1 MNILIDFL
9 VSEFSQYELKKDE
22 LKNYF
27 TYQLENSGYVDED
40 FNLLKA
46 DNEKSFRKIIYNTP
60 EIQGKDEY
68 KKKIKSS
75 VEENFFNKIIQS
87 FNSIDQFEKKIK
99 DTIKFDDFFQ
109 VRDSQDLTDLKRN
122 TFKVFK
128 LLLDLKVKHLSLATY
143 ANFLKDS
150 NLFGNWTIK
159 PDMHIISTI
168 PLLKYNGI
176 SLSSLSRDKEIAAGD
191 FDDEVIKDLKSKNI
205 DLKYKNMQLDKKENT
220 IKLNIIFHCYD
231 YCFHYNKKNTDKIS
245 PKHLERM
252 IFLMSTK
259 YEKDID
265 KFKYTNIGS
274 NFHKK
279 FFENTKPF
287 FLKNLKKNYLRHK
300 EIIDKL
306 SF

>member
-22 LKNYF
+22 LKDYF

-46 DNEKSFRKIIYNTP
+46 DDEKSFRKIIYNTP

-75 VEENFFNKIIQS
+75 VEENFFNKIIHS

-109 VRDSQDLTDLKRN
+109 VKDSQDLADLKKN
-122 TFKVFK
+122 TFEVFK
-128 LLLDLKVKHLSLATY
+128 LLLDFKVKHLSLATY

-168 PLLKYNGI
+168 PLLKCNGTP
-176 SLSSLSRDKEIAAGD
+176 LSSLSRDGKISAGE
-191 FDDEVIKDLKSKNI
+191 FQKEVIKELRSKNVF
-205 DLKYKNMQLDKKENT
+205 LKYNDMQLDKTENT
-220 IKLNIIFHCYD
+220 IKLNIIFHSYD

-279 FFENTKPF
+279 FFENTKPYF
-287 FLKNLKKNYLRHK
+287 SKKNYLRQR

>member
-68 KKKIKSS
+68 KKRIKSS
-75 VEENFFNKIIQS
+75 VEENFFNKIIHS

-109 VRDSQDLTDLKRN
+109 VKDSQDLTDLKRN
-122 TFKVFK
+122 TFEVFK

-176 SLSSLSRDKEIAAGD
+176 SLSSLSRDGKISAGE
-191 FDDEVIKDLKSKNI
+191 FQKEVIKELRSKNVF
-205 DLKYKNMQLDKKENT
+205 LKYNDMQLDKTENT
-220 IKLNIIFHCYD
+220 IKLNIIFHSYD

-300 EIIDKL
+300 EIIDRL

>member
-22 LKNYF
+22 LKDYF

-46 DNEKSFRKIIYNTP
+46 DDEKSFRKIIYNTP

-75 VEENFFNKIIQS
+75 VEENFFNKIIHS

-99 DTIKFDDFFQ
+99 DTINFYDFFQ
-109 VRDSQDLTDLKRN
+109 VKDSQDLTDLKRN
-122 TFKVFK
+122 TFEVFK
-128 LLLDLKVKHLSLATY
+128 LLLDFKIKHLSLATY

-176 SLSSLSRDKEIAAGD
+176 SLSSLSRDGKISAGK
-191 FDDEVIKDLKSKNI
+191 FQQEVIKELRSKNVF
-205 DLKYKNMQLDKKENT
+205 LKYNDMQLDKTENT
-220 IKLNIIFHCYD
+220 IKLNIIFHSYD

-245 PKHLERM
+245 PKHFV
-252 IFLMSTK
+252 IVC
-259 YEKDID
+259 
-265 KFKYTNIGS
+265 
-274 NFHKK
+274 
-279 FFENTKPF
+279 
-287 FLKNLKKNYLRHK
+287 
-300 EIIDKL
+300 
-306 SF
+306 

>member
-22 LKNYF
+22 LKDYF
-27 TYQLENSGYVDED
+27 TYQLENSGYVDEN

-60 EIQGKDEY
+60 EIQGKNEY

-75 VEENFFNKIIQS
+75 VEENFLNKIIHS

-109 VRDSQDLTDLKRN
+109 VKSDQDLTDLKRN
-122 TFKVFK
+122 TFEVFN
-128 LLLDLKVKHLSLATY
+128 LLLNLKVKHLSLATY

-176 SLSSLSRDKEIAAGD
+176 SLSSLSRDEKISAGK
-191 FDDEVIKDLKSKNI
+191 FQDEVLKDLKSKNI
-205 DLKYKNMQLDKKENT
+205 DLKHKNMQLDNKKNT
-220 IKLNIIFHCYD
+220 LKLNIIFHSYD
-231 YCFHYNKKNTDKIS
+231 YCFHYNKKSTNKIS

-259 YEKDID
+259 SEKDIN

-279 FFENTKPF
+279 FFENTKSF
-287 FLKNLKKNYLRHK
+287 FLKKNYLRHK
-300 EIIDKL
+300 EIIDRL

>member
-9 VSEFSQYELKKDE
+9 VSEFSKYKLSKDE
-22 LKNYF
+22 LKDYF
-27 TYQLENSGYVDED
+27 SYQLENSGHIEN
-40 FNLLKA
+40 FKLLKA
-46 DNEKSFRKIIYNTP
+46 DNEKSLKKIILKTL
-60 EIQGKDEY
+60 EIKTKDE
-68 KKKIKSS
+68 KKKFT
-75 VEENFFNKIIQS
+75 VVENFFNKLIHS

-109 VRDSQDLTDLKRN
+109 VKDSQDLADLKKN
-122 TFKVFK
+122 TFEVFK
-128 LLLDLKVKHLSLATY
+128 LLLDFKVKHLSLATY

-176 SLSSLSRDKEIAAGD
+176 SLSSLSRDGEISAGE
-191 FDDEVIKDLKSKNI
+191 FQKEVIKELRSKNVF
-205 DLKYKNMQLDKKENT
+205 LKYNDMQLDKTENT
-220 IKLNIIFHCYD
+220 IKLNIIFHSYD

-300 EIIDKL
+300 EIIDRL

>member
-22 LKNYF
+22 LKDYF

-60 EIQGKDEY
+60 EIQGKNEY

-75 VEENFFNKIIQS
+75 VEENFFNKIIHS

-109 VRDSQDLTDLKRN
+109 VKSDQDLTDLKRN
-122 TFKVFK
+122 TFEVFN
-128 LLLDLKVKHLSLATY
+128 LLLNLKVKHLSLATY

-176 SLSSLSRDKEIAAGD
+176 SLSSLSRDGKISAGK
-191 FDDEVIKDLKSKNI
+191 FQQEVIKELRSKNVF
-205 DLKYKNMQLDKKENT
+205 LKYNDMQLDKTENT
-220 IKLNIIFHCYD
+220 IKLNIIFHSYD

-287 FLKNLKKNYLRHK
+287 FSKKNYSRQK
-300 EIIDKL
+300 QIIENL

>member
-9 VSEFSQYELKKDE
+9 VSEFSQYELNKDE

-75 VEENFFNKIIQS
+75 VEENFFNKIIHS

-99 DTIKFDDFFQ
+99 DTIKFDDFFL

-122 TFKVFK
+122 TFEVFK

-176 SLSSLSRDKEIAAGD
+176 SLSSLSRDGEISAGK
-191 FDDEVIKDLKSKNI
+191 FQQEVIKELRSKNVF
-205 DLKYKNMQLDKKENT
+205 LKYNDMQLDKTENT
-220 IKLNIIFHCYD
+220 IKLNIIFHSYD

-300 EIIDKL
+300 EIIKNL